1 MLDTICFF
9 CKNKFTINH
18 SDSQYYK
25 IKKGENKYYI
35 CKSCNNS
42 FQQEAINKTGISPD
56 QIDDYDKFFRYE

>member
-25 IKKGENKYYI
+25 IKKGEKNTIYVKVAIIHFNKKLLI
-35 CKSCNNS
+35 KL
-42 FQQEAINKTGISPD
+42 E
-56 QIDDYDKFFRYE
+56 